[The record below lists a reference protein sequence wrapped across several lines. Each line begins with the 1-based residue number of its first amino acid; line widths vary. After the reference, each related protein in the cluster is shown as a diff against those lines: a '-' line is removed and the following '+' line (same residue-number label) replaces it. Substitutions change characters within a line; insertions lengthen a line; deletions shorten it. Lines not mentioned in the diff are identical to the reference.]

1 MSVNQDKH
9 TATIDQP
16 RKIEAR
22 NSTTSGKEKPEAVCL
37 EGNNVTAP
45 SNHFVYNTK

>member
-1 MSVNQDKH
+1 MSVNQVKH

-22 NSTTSGKEKPEAVCL
+22 NFKTSGKEKPESVCL
-37 EGNNVTAP
+37 EKNNVTAS
-45 SNHFVYNTK
+45 SNHFVYRI